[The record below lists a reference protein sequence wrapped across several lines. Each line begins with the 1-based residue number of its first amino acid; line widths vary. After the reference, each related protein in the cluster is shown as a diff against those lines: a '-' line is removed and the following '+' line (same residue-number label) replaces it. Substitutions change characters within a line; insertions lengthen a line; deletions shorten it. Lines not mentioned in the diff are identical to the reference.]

1 MEIIAYESADHEV
14 FCLKDGN
21 RMAVLILDGSLLVH
35 GEAAGCF
42 DDAEL
47 RSFVEEA
54 RAWLIA
60 GGHVRSRS
68 GEYVAFGHGVARQHA
83 TG

>member
-1 MEIIAYESADHEV
+1 MEIIAHESADHEV

-21 RMAVLILDGSLLVH
+21 RMAVLIMSGREMVH

-47 RSFVEEA
+47 KSFIEEA
-54 RAWLIA
+54 RVWLNA
-60 GGHVRSRS
+60 HGHLRSRS
-68 GEYVAFGHGVARQHA
+68 GEYVAFDHEAARQHA